1 MTSDV
6 TFPLTGYTFTLEMWQ
21 ENDQR
26 GHLVPMTVN
35 GQSMIRLHALFEVG
49 KLEMKAMIAGAG
61 ATVFQGTTATELT
74 IGTGEKTFTTQ
85 GGKAFGPGAPIQV
98 VDASDPS
105 RFVRGTSTASNATTG
120 VTTIAVVSA
129 DDTGGTG
136 SITAANVSLAGTP
149 GPTNTDAVAK
159 SGDTMTGPLALHSGS
174 YFYNEGA
181 DNEEGGQFSLEKPDV
196 SDLAGNLIV
205 DINGNSLRIFEGG
218 GAFRMFAVNI
228 VTGEIQLN
236 GYPTARKAAL
246 FGTDHGIS
254 DPDDGLLGFSS
265 GDADLGTGP
274 GTAGWQWIT
283 SKNTRSGGYG
293 VQLAISDTYDAFMV
307 RRLDAGTWQSWA
319 HVLTS
324 NAGTRFLEGNAG
336 TVTTAHHI
344 YTRYRDFLTYTLGA
358 NVTFTAEA
366 VSGEGYGKSLLFIQD
381 GVGGRVPTFTGM
393 VWTTSQPPWASMTA
407 GQKAEISLIVRPD
420 GRKKLS
426 WIPEGS

>member
-105 RFVRGTSTASNATTG
+105 RFVRGTSTAYDATTG
-120 VTTIAVVSA
+120 VTTITVLSA

-159 SGDTMTGPLALHSGS
+159 TGDTMAGALDMAGYQFTAHLITHKTGTEHLP
-174 YFYNEGA
+174 
-181 DNEEGGQFSLEKPDV
+181 
-196 SDLAGNLIV
+196 
-205 DINGNSLRIFEGG
+205 
-218 GAFRMFAVNI
+218 
-228 VTGEIQLN
+228 
-236 GYPTARKAAL
+236 
-246 FGTDHGIS
+246 
-254 DPDDGLLGFSS
+254 
-265 GDADLGTGP
+265 
-274 GTAGWQWIT
+274 
-283 SKNTRSGGYG
+283 
-293 VQLAISDTYDAFMV
+293 SDTETPD
-307 RRLDAGTWQSWA
+307 
-319 HVLTS
+319 
-324 NAGTRFLEGNAG
+324 
-336 TVTTAHHI
+336 
-344 YTRYRDFLTYTLGA
+344 
-358 NVTFTAEA
+358 A
-366 VSGEGYGKSLLFIQD
+366 VSGEQALTLVSHTKHWKVVD
-381 GVGGRVPTFTGM
+381 GDAVFTVSPGTTTNHLTDCMVTFQSDGGAWAISIVGATEAFGETLN
-393 VWTTSQPPWASMTA
+393 TTDMNDGDKLNIVFWQAAEGTVLYRQA
-407 GQKAEISLIVRPD
+407 GVYFS
-420 GRKKLS
+420 
-426 WIPEGS
+426 